1 MKFYIAT
8 LETRHFTFEAPGLNP
23 DAARR
28 ALTRL
33 LDRHE
38 KDNALGE
45 GGYWY
50 DPDDIETRE
59 LELGKGYRDR
69 EEYPRCAS

>member
-8 LETRHFTFEAPGLNP
+8 LETRHFTFDAP
-23 DAARR
+23 
-28 ALTRL
+28 ALTPNAAKSALIRL

-45 GGYWY
+45 GGKWFEE
-50 DPDDIETRE
+50 DDIEIRE
-59 LELGKGYRDR
+59 LELGKGYRDGQV
-69 EEYPRCAS
+69 YPCVS